1 VAISDFLIFKVN
13 AAPKRLEGKIKMV
26 WILYIE
32 IKEKIRLCE
41 GDRTE
46 TDSTKS
52 KGWIIQYP
60 IRTRHETNGKGK
72 QE

>member
-1 VAISDFLIFKVN
+1 
-13 AAPKRLEGKIKMV
+13 
-26 WILYIE
+26 LYIE

-41 GDRTE
+41 GDRIE

-52 KGWIIQYP
+52 KGWILQYP
-60 IRTRHETNGKGK
+60 SRTRHETNGNGK